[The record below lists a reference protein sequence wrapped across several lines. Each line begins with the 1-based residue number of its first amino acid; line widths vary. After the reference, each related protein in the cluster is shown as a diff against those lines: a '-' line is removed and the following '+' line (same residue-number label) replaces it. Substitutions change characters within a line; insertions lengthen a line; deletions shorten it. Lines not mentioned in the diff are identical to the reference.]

1 MGKGYHYW
9 GSLESPL
16 ISVYSWT
23 NQTKELNLNSKKTPC
38 AELFGIPFFFL
49 GCMYIMYG
57 IFNYTYPKKIQEF
70 HIIRYNYTH
79 TLIPRSYQ
87 EPLFRLRDAKKHCMT
102 HHNLGG
108 HIQSYFDYPNYRD
121 FCWAPTR
128 SRLSCHKSQW
138 TFGQYQSM
146 LVVSTYFK
154 NISQIG
160 SFPRVWMKI

>member
-38 AELFGIPFFFL
+38 VELFGIPFFFL

-57 IFNYTYPKKIQEF
+57 IFNYTYPKKIKEF

-108 HIQSYFDYPNYRD
+108 HIQSYFDQTTVIFVGLQLEVVYPAIKVNELSVNTNPCWWFQPISKILAKLYR
-121 FCWAPTR
+121 
-128 SRLSCHKSQW
+128 
-138 TFGQYQSM
+138 
-146 LVVSTYFK
+146 
-154 NISQIG
+154 
-160 SFPRVWMKI
+160 FPGYG